1 MALELVCHVLCL
13 LKKQSVLN
21 ITAIFFALTMWTLT
35 RHLFWLAIVLACVT
49 FVQLAD
55 TGNDDGFHLIVLLV
69 SAFGLL
75 AHEFIV
81 IQKDLLEYTHTH
93 TQLFEDSSDCSSF
106 CSTQV
111 VIQSFEHFMFL
122 LEFQYNA
129 LSWKH
134 NLVPFDIF
142 GLIIQNIKTS
152 VGISYISRIL
162 K

>member
-93 TQLFEDSSDCSSF
+93 THNFLRILLIVPPFALPRSLSKALSISCFYWNFSIML
-106 CSTQV
+106 CPGNTTQFPL
-111 VIQSFEHFMFL
+111 IFLGLLSKISRLL
-122 LEFQYNA
+122 LEYLTF
-129 LSWKH
+129 
-134 NLVPFDIF
+134 PEF
-142 GLIIQNIKTS
+142 
-152 VGISYISRIL
+152 
-162 K
+162 